1 VNDRVPRKRP
11 QLPARSTSLGATNV
25 RSLIPWMAIVPF
37 VAAAPAL
44 ADRPQPPAA
53 TCIASNADGTSDLY
67 AASIVQMLANPER
80 YDGRRVRT
88 FGYIHLEFEGNAI
101 YLHQEDER
109 NSLSANGLWV
119 SLTPGISRHDCND
132 SYVLVEGTFS
142 ASDRGHMGL
151 WNGAVSDITRCLKW
165 PPAGKR

>member
-1 VNDRVPRKRP
+1 MNDRVPRKRP
-11 QLPARSTSLGATNV
+11 RLPARSTSLGAPNI
-25 RSLIPWMAIVPF
+25 RSLIPWMVILLF

-53 TCIASNADGTSDLY
+53 TCVARNSDGTCGLY
-67 AASIVQMLANPER
+67 TASIVQLLANPER
-80 YDGRRVRT
+80 YDGLRVRT

-109 NSLSANGLWV
+109 KGLYANGLWV
-119 SLTPGISRHDCND
+119 SLATGISPHDCTD

-142 ASDRGHMGL
+142 VGDRGHMGL
-151 WNGAVSDITRCLKW
+151 WSGAVSDITRCLKW